1 MKYLLLVMVIFM
13 GCSVSQNGQII
24 FEGTCNQFS
33 ESGHLTWDV
42 NTQMGDSLLIT
53 LCSNPTTGFQ
63 WQDSAD
69 ISDENILK
77 QINHRFIPDGGNML
91 GASGKE
97 EWILSSLKKG
107 TSIVV
112 WKYSRPWDGGE
123 KKEWSLTA
131 TVIVD

>member
-1 MKYLLLVMVIFM
+1 
-13 GCSVSQNGQII
+13 
-24 FEGTCNQFS
+24 
-33 ESGHLTWDV
+33 
-42 NTQMGDSLLIT
+42 
-53 LCSNPTTGFQ
+53 
-63 WQDSAD
+63 
-69 ISDENILK
+69 
-77 QINHRFIPDGGNML
+77 ML

-112 WKYSRPWDGGE
+112 WEYSRPWDGGE